1 MSILLIACGA
11 LARELIAIRE
21 HHQLDDVTIMAIPAQ
36 LHNHP
41 HKIPN
46 AVHERLVGLRQDG
59 LEFEHA
65 IIVYGDCGTGGML
78 DRKLAELGLER
89 IEGPHC
95 YEQYAGAEGF
105 ERMMDE
111 TPGTFFLTDFM
122 VQSYEHLII
131 EGLGLDRYPEL
142 RDMYFGNY
150 ERIVYLQQRSD
161 PDLVTRAYQVAGEL
175 QLPLE
180 IKFTAY
186 GELETRLLRKI
197 HTLKAGNFHS

>member
-21 HHQLDDVTIMAIPAQ
+21 HHQLDDVKIMAIPAQ

-46 AVHERLVGLRQDG
+46 AVHERLVELKRDG
-59 LEFEHA
+59 LEFDHA
-65 IIVYGDCGTGGML
+65 LIIYGDCGTGGML
-78 DRKLAELGLER
+78 DRKLTELGLER

-95 YEQYAGAEGF
+95 YEQYAGTVAFDG
-105 ERMMDE
+105 MMDE

-131 EGLGLDRYPEL
+131 EGLGLDRFPEL

-161 PDLVTRAYQVAGEL
+161 PDLVTRAYEVAEQL

-186 GELETRLLRKI
+186 GELETRLLSKI
-197 HTLKAGNFHS
+197 QRLKAG